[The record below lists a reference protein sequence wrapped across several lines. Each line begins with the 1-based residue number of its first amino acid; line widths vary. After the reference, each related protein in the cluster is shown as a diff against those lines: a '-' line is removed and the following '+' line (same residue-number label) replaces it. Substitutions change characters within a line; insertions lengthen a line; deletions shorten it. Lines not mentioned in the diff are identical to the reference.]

1 MKAAI
6 YCRVSTDDQAEHGTS
21 LGTQEERCRVY
32 VKGKKWRLVE
42 AFIDEGVSGAKES
55 RPELD
60 RLLSACRSGEVEVVV
75 VTKHDR
81 LARSL
86 LNALLLMRDLDAM
99 GVSVEFTDE
108 PNEKGLMRN
117 LRFAIAEDERDRIR
131 DRTMA
136 GRIARAREGQWVGGP
151 PPFGFRIEDKHLVEN
166 EEEAATIRL
175 AASLLIDEGHSTNE
189 ASSTLNALSHLPR
202 VKGRWTHED
211 LRRTLTKETLSGR
224 HVWNLNGE
232 GEQIPCEIP
241 AILSPERFADL
252 QVALRATG
260 HGPHA
265 RKQTYPLS
273 GHLVYPCG
281 EGSHGMHDNRTGVRY
296 YRCNGV
302 VFDRGPRCGDRAIR
316 AEALEQAVWDEVC
329 ALLTS
334 EDRLLALADEY
345 LGLRETQVEVEQ
357 DESQTL
363 DAQIR
368 KVERALTQDTV
379 EAVKAG
385 LPADVIRAVTEE
397 LTRELNALQAR
408 RAMIEGWKREGEQQ
422 SQRVQ
427 RLVELADVARERL
440 PEMPLVE
447 KKRVLDLLGV
457 RVQILD
463 AASRTTPVRLKI
475 EGQFFDLAALLEK
488 VSLNGDAFPTCMEPQ
503 GIVENAITRRRG
515 VM

>member
-108 PNEKGLMRN
+108 PNEKGLIRN

-136 GRIARAREGQWVGGP
+136 GRIARAREG
-151 PPFGFRIEDKHLVEN
+151 
-166 EEEAATIRL
+166 
-175 AASLLIDEGHSTNE
+175 
-189 ASSTLNALSHLPR
+189 
-202 VKGRWTHED
+202 
-211 LRRTLTKETLSGR
+211 
-224 HVWNLNGE
+224 WNLNGE
-232 GEQIPCEIP
+232 GEQTPCEIP

-296 YRCNGV
+296 
-302 VFDRGPRCGDRAIR
+302 
-316 AEALEQAVWDEVC
+316 
-329 ALLTS
+329 
-334 EDRLLALADEY
+334 
-345 LGLRETQVEVEQ
+345 
-357 DESQTL
+357 
-363 DAQIR
+363 
-368 KVERALTQDTV
+368 
-379 EAVKAG
+379 
-385 LPADVIRAVTEE
+385 
-397 LTRELNALQAR
+397 
-408 RAMIEGWKREGEQQ
+408 
-422 SQRVQ
+422 
-427 RLVELADVARERL
+427 
-440 PEMPLVE
+440 
-447 KKRVLDLLGV
+447 
-457 RVQILD
+457 
-463 AASRTTPVRLKI
+463 
-475 EGQFFDLAALLEK
+475 
-488 VSLNGDAFPTCMEPQ
+488 
-503 GIVENAITRRRG
+503 
-515 VM
+515 